1 MPKPPGR
8 IHPILS
14 SSPNQWINRL
24 AERHAAFA
32 ALAVTAEERNQLDR
46 WLTSRF
52 VLATLKLEEIDVAR
66 KPWTRHAGPGQDAA
80 PFIIAQVTNALR
92 EIMIRAN
99 AEGQQA
105 RLTPELLVK
114 LGGAGFRT
122 DDAYAEGSIA
132 QLPAAYVA
140 QAVENACDWFAAES
154 FAELNPMEQAA
165 IVLLRLATIRPFA
178 QANQA
183 TALVAASLFTLR
195 AGLPPLVLKPE
206 LHTAFRQAMIE
217 SEQMNMQPLVELMAE
232 AVSSTLGEM
241 VSFVRQARGE
251 RE

>member
-1 MPKPPGR
+1 MPRPPGR

-14 SSPNQWINRL
+14 NSPNEWVNHL
-24 AERHAAFA
+24 ARRHAAFA
-32 ALAVTAEERNQLDR
+32 ALAVTPEERGQLDR
-46 WLTSRF
+46 WLVSRF
-52 VLATLKLEEIDVAR
+52 VMATLELEGIDVAR
-66 KPWTRHAGPGQDAA
+66 KPWTRHAGPAQDAA
-80 PFIIAQVTNALR
+80 PFIITQLTNAAR
-92 EIMIRAN
+92 EVIRLTN
-99 AEGQQA
+99 AEGQLA

-122 DDAYAEGSIA
+122 DDACAEGSSA
-132 QLPAAYVA
+132 RLPAAYVA

-154 FAELNPMEQAA
+154 FAELNPIEQAA
-165 IVLLRLATIRPFA
+165 IVLLRLATIRPFE

-195 AGLPPLVLKPE
+195 AGLPPLVMKPE
-206 LHTAFRQAMIE
+206 RHTAFRQAMIE
-217 SEQMNMQPLVELMAE
+217 SEQMNMQPLVELMAD